1 MLPMAVRTYLP
12 TSFMRYLTRGC
23 KRNRSMGKTRSR
35 AKRAETLRQ
44 MYPWVEKK
52 RARILPVSK
61 ISRDAMRLNNR
72 TNNTSSLPPD
82 DLARSSVIARPE
94 SNDGLRH
101 VSVVGDTYTILL
113 DGVQTNNQYCLIDM
127 HIPQHGGPPPHRHDF
142 EETFHVLEGEI
153 EATFRGQT
161 NTIKV
166 GETLHIPANAP
177 HRFTNARPEP
187 ARLLCICSP
196 AGQEEFFLS
205 IGDLVPT
212 RTSAP
217 PEMDKP

>member
-1 MLPMAVRTYLP
+1 
-12 TSFMRYLTRGC
+12 
-23 KRNRSMGKTRSR
+23 
-35 AKRAETLRQ
+35 
-44 MYPWVEKK
+44 
-52 RARILPVSK
+52 
-61 ISRDAMRLNNR
+61 LNKR

-82 DLARSSVIARPE
+82 DLARSSVIAKPE
-94 SNDGLRH
+94 ANGGLRH

-177 HRFTNARPEP
+177 HRFTNVRPEP

-217 PEMDKP
+217 PEMDEAGKAARMEKALSLVSQYRTEILIEA

>member
-1 MLPMAVRTYLP
+1 M
-12 TSFMRYLTRGC
+12 
-23 KRNRSMGKTRSR
+23 
-35 AKRAETLRQ
+35 
-44 MYPWVEKK
+44 
-52 RARILPVSK
+52 
-61 ISRDAMRLNNR
+61 NNI
-72 TNNTSSLPPD
+72 THNTSSLPAD

-94 SNDGLRH
+94 ANGGLRY

-113 DGVQTNNQYCLIDM
+113 DGVQTNNHYCIIDM
-127 HIPQHGGPPPHRHDF
+127 YIPLHGGPPPHRHDF
-142 EETFHVLEGEI
+142 EETFIVLEGEI

-161 NTIKV
+161 NTVNV

-177 HRFTNARPEP
+177 HSFTNARPEP

-212 RTSAP
+212 RTSLPPAIDEAGKAARMALALSLAP
-217 PEMDKP
+217 QYRTEILIP